1 MNTVARST
9 QGLGFGSA
17 LEVVPLAKRRSGVA
31 AALAVVL
38 VLPLGLNG
46 GGYDG
51 RSFTP
56 LTLAFGAAA
65 ALAFLA
71 WTVRLPRALVATV
84 LALTALAGW
93 VALSSVWARDGSFVE
108 LETRRCIVYAVALL
122 AVGAIV
128 DRGSRRAFLTSTAFA
143 IVGLA
148 VVAVVTR
155 AYSGIP
161 VDPFYGALL
170 AEPVGY
176 PNAMGVL
183 AAVGAVLAIG
193 LGATGQDPTARALRA
208 AAPFLV
214 VVLGATGS
222 RGGALA
228 LGMGL
233 AVLIGLS
240 DRSARWSCGGC
251 AASSLVVGGGAWGLA
266 ATAGG
271 GGAAFVTVA
280 VVLRGDWRRCPPLG
294 RRAIYAVA
302 CGLVIAA
309 GAAVAI
315 KPPATT
321 SSYRT
326 DYWAAALTELSETTV
341 SRKRSGKLP
350 SHVARASHAG
360 RARPRRPQ
368 PLRRDAQRAR
378 PGWAGTRARSRR
390 RAPRSCPR
398 RAPA

>member
-1 MNTVARST
+1 MRSRLCRS
-9 QGLGFGSA
+9 Q
-17 LEVVPLAKRRSGVA
+17 SGVA
-31 AALAVVL
+31 ALPRALAVVL

-155 AYSGIP
+155 AYSGVP

-228 LGMGL
+228 LGVGL

-240 DRSARWSCGGC
+240 DRSGTVVVWWMRGIVARGRRGRM
-251 AASSLVVGGGAWGLA
+251 GARRGSWRRGSGLRDRR
-266 ATAGG
+266 GL
-271 GGAAFVTVA
+271 
-280 VVLRGDWRRCPPLG
+280 LRGDWRRLSAPWTSRNLRG
-294 RRAIYAVA
+294 RVRASNR
-302 CGLVIAA
+302 G
-309 GAAVAI
+309 
-315 KPPATT
+315 
-321 SSYRT
+321 
-326 DYWAAALTELSETTV
+326 
-341 SRKRSGKLP
+341 RSGGRDQTARDHVELP
-350 SHVARASHAG
+350 DRLLGG
-360 RARPRRPQ
+360 RP
-368 PLRRDAQRAR
+368 D
-378 PGWAGTRARSRR
+378 GVE
-390 RAPRSCPR
+390 
-398 RAPA
+398 